1 MSFRIEKK
9 FRVEQK
15 KLVKLYSWLK
25 TNKALKIYNDRYVKS
40 IYFDNNK
47 FSSYHDSIE
56 GVVPRKKI
64 RLRNYSKD
72 KSNFDNLKL
81 EIKINSIEGRYKTSE
96 KLKTYKNYFNN
107 GIHDNFYGLCYPKII
122 VSYKREYYRVY
133 GYRITLDREIE
144 YDNFNLKNFFLNTI
158 NENRIIVELKTNI
171 NSSENDINEKF
182 PFEIIRFSKYCF
194 GIEKLYKNLI
204 SG

>member
-9 FRVEQK
+9 FRVETK
-15 KLVKLYSWLK
+15 KLAHLYSWL
-25 TNKALKIYNDRYVKS
+25 NKNNAVKIYNDRYIKS

-64 RLRNYSKD
+64 RLRNYSRD

-81 EIKINSIEGRYKTSE
+81 EIKINSVEGRYKTSE
-96 KLKTYKNYFNN
+96 NLKTCNNYLKK
-107 GIHDNFYGLCYPKII
+107 GILDNFYGICYPKII
-122 VSYKREYYRVY
+122 ISYKREYYKVY
-133 GYRITLDREIE
+133 GYRITVDREIE
-144 YDNFNLKNFFLNTI
+144 YNDFNLRKFFYHTI
-158 NENRIIVELKTNI
+158 NENRIIMELKANF

-182 PFEIIRFSKYCF
+182 PFEIVRFSKYCF
-194 GIEKLYKNLI
+194 GIERLYKNLI

>member
-15 KLVKLYSWLK
+15 KLVQLYSWLNK
-25 TNKALKIYNDRYVKS
+25 NKALKIYNDRYIKS

-56 GVVPRKKI
+56 GIVPRKKI
-64 RLRNYSKD
+64 RLRNYFKD
-72 KSNFDNLKL
+72 KSDFDNLKL

-96 KLKTYKNYFNN
+96 KLKTYNNYLNN
-107 GIHDNFYGLCYPKII
+107 GIHDNFYGICYPKII
-122 VSYKREYYRVY
+122 VSYKREYYKVY
-133 GYRITLDREIE
+133 GYRITVDREIE
-144 YDNFNLKNFFLNTI
+144 YDNFNLKNFFFNTI
-158 NENRIIVELKTNI
+158 NENRIIMELKTNF

-194 GIEKLYKNLI
+194 GVEKLYKNLI

>member
-15 KLVKLYSWLK
+15 KLVQLYSWLSK
-25 TNKALKIYNDRYVKS
+25 NEAVKIYNDRYIKS
-40 IYFDNNK
+40 IYFDNK
-47 FSSYHDSIE
+47 SFSSYHDSTE

-72 KSNFDNLKL
+72 KSNFNNLNL
-81 EIKINSIEGRYKTSE
+81 EIKINSVEGRYKTT
-96 KLKTYKNYFNN
+96 KNIKNYSNCLNN
-107 GIHDNFYGLCYPKII
+107 GMHDDFYGICYPKII
-122 VSYKREYYRVY
+122 ISYKREYYKVY
-133 GYRITLDREIE
+133 GYRITVDREIQ
-144 YDNFNLKNFFLNTI
+144 YDEFDLKRKFLNKI
-158 NENRIIVELKTNI
+158 YENRIIMELKTNY

-194 GIEKLYKNLI
+194 GMESLYKGLK
-204 SG
+204 

>member
-15 KLVKLYSWLK
+15 KLVQLYSWLNK
-25 TNKALKIYNDRYVKS
+25 NKALKIYNDRYIKS

-56 GVVPRKKI
+56 GIVPRKKI
-64 RLRNYSKD
+64 RLRNYFKD
-72 KSNFDNLKL
+72 KSDFDNLKL

-96 KLKTYKNYFNN
+96 KLKTYNNYLNN
-107 GIHDNFYGLCYPKII
+107 GIHDNFYGICYPKII
-122 VSYKREYYRVY
+122 VSYKREYYKVY
-133 GYRITLDREIE
+133 GYRITVDREIE
-144 YDNFNLKNFFLNTI
+144 YDNFNLKNFFFNTI
-158 NENRIIVELKTNI
+158 NENRIIMELKTNF

-194 GIEKLYKNLI
+194 GMEKLYKNLI

>member
-122 VSYKREYYRVY
+122 VSYKREYYKVY

>member
-1 MSFRIEKK
+1 M
-9 FRVEQK
+9 
-15 KLVKLYSWLK
+15 L
-25 TNKALKIYNDRYVKS
+25 
-40 IYFDNNK
+40 FDNNK

-122 VSYKREYYRVY
+122 VSYKREYYKVY